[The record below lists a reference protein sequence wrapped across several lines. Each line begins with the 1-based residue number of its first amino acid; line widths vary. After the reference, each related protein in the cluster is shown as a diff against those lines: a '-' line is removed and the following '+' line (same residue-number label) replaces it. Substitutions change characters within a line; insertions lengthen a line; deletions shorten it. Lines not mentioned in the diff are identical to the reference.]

1 MLARFNL
8 TDNSIDSKTILDKI
22 ITMGIPRTHVTR
34 IRRFRS
40 GQVDVTFGKRE
51 SLELFLSKV
60 ATTFELRPP
69 APRPTWQS
77 GIFVTVQD
85 APWELP
91 DDLMKQRLQKYGS
104 VYSIRRA
111 VNQSLFPE
119 KVPDGRRVLR
129 MVVRRPIPPFT
140 KFGPFLVRV
149 FYRSCQEY
157 VGSATLPIISG
168 ESAQRI
174 IVLIAIRRGTS
185 PMLVTNASSALSVN
199 QKSTWLSTAPGTGV
213 DGRWLKELNT
223 EKKILR
229 RHTQQT
235 RI

>member
-22 ITMGIPRTHVTR
+22 ITMGIPRMHVTR
-34 IRRFRS
+34 IQRFRS

-60 ATTFELRPP
+60 ATTFELHPP

-119 KVPDGRRVLR
+119 KVPDGQRVLR
-129 MVVRRPIPPFT
+129 MVVRRPIPII
-140 KFGPFLVRV
+140 
-149 FYRSCQEY
+149 S
-157 VGSATLPIISG
+157 IISG

-185 PMLVTNASSALSVN
+185 PMLETNASSALSVN

-213 DGRWLKELNT
+213 DGRWLKELHT